1 MAAFA
6 AGGGAPR
13 STAAATTARLK
24 ALSELGPPA
33 VLLLRS
39 IDRVAVALLLDRF
52 GLELTLVAHGEE
64 IPGSCWGD
72 SEAGLKGE
80 RLFARLDTPVHSI
93 LHEAGHY
100 ICMRPE
106 RRAGLVRDTGGDD
119 GDDLE
124 EAAVCYLQVLLAG
137 ELPAVGGARMLAD
150 MDSWGYS
157 FRGGTP
163 RAWFE
168 RDAEDAREWLERHG
182 VIDAGGRLTG
192 ELRSR

>member
-1 MAAFA
+1 VTVPGSTGA
-6 AGGGAPR
+6 GAPR
-13 STAAATTARLK
+13 GTTDATTATLK

-39 IDRVAVALLLDRF
+39 IDRVAVALLLDRY
-52 GLELTLVAHGEE
+52 GLDLALLAHGEE
-64 IPGSCWGD
+64 IPGSYWGD
-72 SEAGLKGE
+72 SEAGLRGE
-80 RLFARLDTPVHSI
+80 RLFARLDTPLHSI

-106 RRAGLVRDTGGDD
+106 RRAGLDRDAG

-124 EAAVCYLQVLLAG
+124 EAAVCYLQLLLAA
-137 ELPAVGGARMLAD
+137 ELPAVGQARMLAD

-157 FRGGTP
+157 FRLGTT

-168 RDAEDAREWLERHG
+168 RDAGDARAWLERHG

-192 ELRSR
+192 RLRAA

>member
-1 MAAFA
+1 MPGAPAA
-6 AGGGAPR
+6 GAPR
-13 STAAATTARLK
+13 SMASASTRVLTALPEFG
-24 ALSELGPPA
+24 SPA

-39 IDRVAVALLLDRF
+39 VDRVPVALLLDRF

-64 IPGSCWGD
+64 IPGSYWSD

-80 RLFARLDTPVHSI
+80 RLYARLDTPVHSI

-100 ICMRPE
+100 ICMSPE
-106 RRAGLVRDTGGDD
+106 RRAGLDTNAG

-124 EAAVCYLQVLLAG
+124 EAAVCYLQVLLAA
-137 ELPAVGGARMLAD
+137 ELPAVGRARMLAD

-157 FRGGTP
+157 FRLGST

-168 RDAEDAREWLERHG
+168 GDAADARAWLERHA
-182 VIDAGGRLTG
+182 VVDADGRISGG
-192 ELRSR
+192 LRAG

>member
-1 MAAFA
+1 MPGSPVA
-6 AGGGAPR
+6 GAPR
-13 STAAATTARLK
+13 SAGDATTASLK

-33 VLLLRS
+33 VLLLCG
-39 IDRVAVALLLDRF
+39 IDRVPVALLLDRYRID
-52 GLELTLVAHGEE
+52 LALVSPGEE
-64 IPGSCWGD
+64 IPGSYWGD

-100 ICMRPE
+100 ICMSPE
-106 RRAGLVRDTGGDD
+106 RRAGLDRDAG

-124 EAAVCYLQVLLAG
+124 ESAVCYLQVLLAG
-137 ELPAVGGARMLAD
+137 ELPAVGRARMLAD

-157 FRGGTP
+157 FRLGTT
-163 RAWFE
+163 REWFE
-168 RDAEDAREWLERHG
+168 RDAQDARAWLERHG

-192 ELRSR
+192 LVRGS